1 MYRIVQGFVLHRP
14 RKRAHILARASIDGL
29 CLNCV
34 CTLSTL
40 VARVLGR
47 VSNMVSVFEPVLL
60 SLVAG
65 MATGIGGIIALA
77 LRKVTHRVVS
87 FSLGFASGVML
98 LVSFNNLFFEAQK
111 LLSHIE
117 LIVVFS
123 VGALTMIALDLTVP
137 HIEITAGGK
146 ISKNA
151 EMLRTGK
158 LIALGVTLHNLP
170 EGLVVAA
177 GYTYMPR
184 LGLIIAIAIMLHNIP
199 EGLATAIPLAEAGM
213 KPIKVALVTLLSGL
227 AEPLAALVGALALSL
242 IGTTTIVG
250 FSLIFAAGVMT
261 YITADEL
268 IPVAHEY
275 GYKHTVS
282 VSLLL
287 GIIFA
292 LLVDVM
298 LS

>member
-1 MYRIVQGFVLHRP
+1 M
-14 RKRAHILARASIDGL
+14 A
-29 CLNCV
+29 
-34 CTLSTL
+34 
-40 VARVLGR
+40 
-47 VSNMVSVFEPVLL
+47 SVFEPFLL

-77 LRKVTHRVVS
+77 LRKITHRVVS

-117 LIVVFS
+117 LIVMFS
-123 VGALTMIALDLTVP
+123 VGALMMIALDLTIP

-146 ISKNA
+146 LDKNA
-151 EMLRTGK
+151 EKLRTGK
-158 LIALGVTLHNLP
+158 LIALGITLHNLP

-213 KPIKVALVTLLSGL
+213 KPTKIALITLLSGL
-227 AEPLAALVGALALSL
+227 AEPLAALVGALALSIL
-242 IGTTTIVG
+242 GTTTIVG
-250 FSLIFAAGVMT
+250 FSLVFAAGVMT

-282 VSLLL
+282 VSLLV

-292 LLVDVM
+292 LLIDVI